1 MRIEIPKFCPC
12 CEYPL
17 TLVNEQLFC
26 KNTACG
32 AQLNKKLEHFTKT
45 LGIKG
50 FGPKTIE
57 KLELADIV
65 EVFYLDEDNVTEAL
79 GSQKTAQKLLAEVEA
94 ARSADL
100 ATVLASFAIP
110 LVGSTAS
117 AKICSVVSSV
127 DEINTETCKQAG
139 LGDKVTAN
147 LVSWIE
153 TDLPEMRQFLPF
165 SFKSEKRT
173 TANADGK
180 TVCITGKLKTY
191 KTKAEAYK
199 ALEDA
204 GYKVVESVTK
214 ATNYLVDEGDKGST
228 KRSKAES
235 LGIPII
241 SNIETFL
248 KETQND

>member
-17 TLVNEQLFC
+17 TFVNEQLFC
-26 KNTACG
+26 KNTACS
-32 AQLNKKLEHFTKT
+32 AQLSKKLEHFAKT

-57 KLELADIV
+57 KLNLADIV
-65 EVFYLDEDNVTEAL
+65 ELFYLDLDAVTEAL
-79 GSQKTAQKLLAEVEA
+79 GSQKTAEKLIAEVESA
-94 ARSADL
+94 KHADL
-100 ATVLASFAIP
+100 ATVLASFSIP
-110 LVGSTAS
+110 LVGNTAS
-117 AKICSVVSSV
+117 TKICTVVSTV
-127 DEINTETCKQAG
+127 DEITVETCKQAG

-147 LVSWIE
+147 LVSWLE

-173 TANADGK
+173 TANTNGK
-180 TVCITGKLKTY
+180 TVCITGKLTTY
-191 KTKAEAYK
+191 KTKSEAYK

-214 ATNYLVDEGDKGST
+214 STDYLVDEGDKGST

-248 KETQND
+248 KETK